1 MYKYIDTTITSHG
14 TAGYEYPMQGIPT
27 IICGEANYSS
37 LGFNIEPKTRTKY
50 YKILK
55 KINLLKK
62 LNNKKIQKSWIFH
75 FIHKYLSRDQV
86 DFMPTNTSIK
96 SSYKSD
102 DLWRVYL
109 KYLSK
114 HKKSFNLKNLESSLS
129 YAIKNNKKSLISI
142 SRLKN
147 EGFF

>member
-1 MYKYIDTTITSHG
+1 
-14 TAGYEYPMQGIPT
+14 
-27 IICGEANYSS
+27 
-37 LGFNIEPKTRTKY
+37 
-50 YKILK
+50 
-55 KINLLKK
+55 
-62 LNNKKIQKSWIFH
+62 
-75 FIHKYLSRDQV
+75 
-86 DFMPTNTSIK
+86 MPTNTSIK